1 MKINWLFLVLL
12 LPAVSPAD
20 EVYLKGGGKV
30 SGRVVQRTA
39 TSVEVDV
46 GAGKI
51 TVPAGSVERI
61 EERRSP
67 LDDYY
72 DRAGALAGTDV
83 AGWRAL
89 GRWASDRGLSTQARE
104 AYQRVLATA
113 PDDPEANQALGRV
126 SVGGRWMTEEESYR
140 ARGFVELDG
149 EWMTLVERDAILR
162 QRAAEAEADRRQV
175 ESEARV
181 RDAEAR
187 AREAEA
193 RAAQAEAEA
202 AAGEQAQDGIPLW
215 WGWGPGPVLWPSQ
228 PVSGPSRPVT
238 RPINPRH

>member
-1 MKINWLFLVLL
+1 MKMNWLLLVFL
-12 LPAVSPAD
+12 LPAASRGD

-30 SGRVVQRTA
+30 SGRVVARTA

-51 TVPAGSVERI
+51 TVAADRVVRI
-61 EERRSP
+61 EERRSA

-72 DRAGALAGTDV
+72 DRAGALAATDV
-83 AGWRAL
+83 ASWRAL
-89 GRWASDRGLSTQARE
+89 GRWASDQGLSSQVRE
-104 AYQRVLATA
+104 AYSRVLATA
-113 PDDPEANQALGRV
+113 PDDPEANRALGRV
-126 SVGGRWMTEEESYR
+126 AVGGRWMTEDESYR
-140 ARGFVELDG
+140 ARGYVELDG
-149 EWMTLVERDAILR
+149 DWMTPAERDAILR
-162 QRAAEAEADRRQV
+162 ERAAAADADRRRV

-181 RDAEAR
+181 KDAEAR

-202 AAGEQAQDGIPLW
+202 AAQAQDGIPLW

-228 PVSGPSRPVT
+228 PVSGPSRPVA
-238 RPINPRH
+238 RPTNPRN